1 MTESIDW
8 LRETQ
13 ALKAQLANIE
23 RVAVEGE
30 IPPEAIA
37 EVRSAVDHCRT
48 TLWAAATASSSTE
61 SARAAAILAAR
72 MARVQEMCNRI
83 VEQVAA
89 GHVWMGTAGLGR
101 FVASLDATE
110 RCIRLLLEESA
121 SAQSGS

>member
-1 MTESIDW
+1 MTESMDW
-8 LRETQ
+8 VRETQ

-23 RVAVEGE
+23 RVAVDGA

-48 TLWAAATASSSTE
+48 TLWAAASASSSTE
-61 SARAAAILAAR
+61 SERAAALLAAR
-72 MARVQEMCNRI
+72 MTRVQEMCDRI

-110 RCIRLLLEESA
+110 RCMRLLLEESA
-121 SAQSGS
+121 SAQSE